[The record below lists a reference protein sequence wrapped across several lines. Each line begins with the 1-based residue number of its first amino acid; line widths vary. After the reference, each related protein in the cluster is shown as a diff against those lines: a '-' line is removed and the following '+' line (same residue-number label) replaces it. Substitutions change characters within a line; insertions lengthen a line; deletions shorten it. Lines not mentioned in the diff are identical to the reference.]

1 MKNIKYIVLS
11 IILSIIF
18 KSSIYAGIPDSII
31 NQYKHFKN
39 DTLKCNFLI
48 NKSYQLK
55 GNNPRLA
62 FDLAEKALFYAEQAN
77 YIQGMSKAY
86 NLLGSIKCDF
96 GDYLKAT
103 EYHQEAFERAK
114 FLKND
119 ILLAETYTYL
129 GDVAYAQRKFSK
141 AIEYYKESLKLSEK
155 ARAKVQS
162 LNNLYKLGL
171 IYETLD
177 NYTDAYRC
185 YKRSLL
191 IEEELKNPEGKF
203 FSLMGI
209 ASIAIKRKNYQNA
222 LVIYQNAQKI
232 AEQLNI
238 LSYKALIYSKLG
250 ELFKAQR
257 KYKEA
262 LNYYKMALSIADSLD
277 FIKEK
282 RDCYYNLAQTN
293 EKLQFYKDAFNY
305 MSKVVEINDTLYN
318 TEINDHIARLQLRFE
333 LKTREKE
340 IEQLRQKEEQRTRE
354 RNYLIVAILL
364 VSIIAILLFT
374 QFKTHKKNAKKIHQQ
389 YLEIKEKKDALNAII
404 EQLNQT
410 NIKLKK
416 INDEL
421 TDSLIYASMLQQT
434 IMPFEQQTKLYFP
447 NSFVINLPK
456 NIVSGDFA
464 WITEKENYIY
474 FAIADCT
481 GHGLASALISIKAYI
496 LLNNIVQ
503 SNNLTPGEILTNLNN
518 LWKPIAKNS
527 SSNEDAMEI
536 SLCKLNKNTGKLE
549 YSTTNQRMIFV
560 HEGTFQVLNNNQK
573 SIGSHVLYDT
583 EAYSFKTNEIDIN
596 TNDILYL
603 FTDGFYDQYNDNNQ
617 KLMFNKFFEKIKD
630 FSSLDIS
637 QQQNELINFFN
648 SWKGTQKQ
656 IDDVLIMG
664 IKF

>member
-1 MKNIKYIVLS
+1 MKTIKYIVIS

-62 FDLAEKALFYAEQAN
+62 FNLAEKALFYAEQAN

-86 NLLGSIKCDF
+86 NLLGSIKCNF

-103 EYHQEAFERAK
+103 EYHQEAFELAK

-155 ARAKVQS
+155 AHAKIQS

-232 AEQLNI
+232 AEKLNI

-250 ELFKAQR
+250 ELFKAQE

-293 EKLQFYKDAFNY
+293 EKLKFYKDAFNY

-318 TEINDHIARLQLRFE
+318 TEINDRIARLQLRFE

-374 QFKTHKKNAKKIHQQ
+374 QFKTHKKNAKKIHQH
-389 YLEIKEKKDALNAII
+389 YLEIKEKKDELNTII
-404 EQLNQT
+404 EQLNKT
-410 NIKLKK
+410 NLELKK
-416 INDEL
+416 INDQL
-421 TDSLIYASMLQQT
+421 TDSLIYASLFQNT
-434 IMPFEQQTKLYFP
+434 IMPFEQQIKHFFN

-456 NIVSGDFA
+456 HIVSGDFA
-464 WITEKENYIY
+464 WIYEKENNIY
-474 FAIADCT
+474 FAVADCT
-481 GHGLASALISIKAYI
+481 GHGLAAALISIKAYV

-503 SNNLTPGEILTNLNN
+503 NNDLTPGEILTNLNN
-518 LWKPIAKNS
+518 TWITFTNNNL
-527 SSNEDAMEI
+527 SNEDAMEI
-536 SLCKLNKNTGKLE
+536 CLCKFNKLSNKLE
-549 YSTTNQRMIFV
+549 YSTTNQRMIYV
-560 HEGTFQVLNNNQK
+560 HQNNFYVLNNNQK
-573 SIGSHVLYDT
+573 SIGSHVLYNT
-583 EAYSFKTNEIDIN
+583 ENYTFNTNEINISS
-596 TNDILYL
+596 NDILYL
-603 FTDGFYDQYNDNNQ
+603 FTDGYYDQYNDHYQ
-617 KLMFNKFFEKIKD
+617 KLMFPKFFEKIQHI
-630 FSSLDIS
+630 FLLEMN
-637 QQQNELINFFN
+637 QQQHELIQFFN
-648 SWKGTQKQ
+648 YWKGNQQQ
-656 IDDVLIMG
+656 IDDMLLIG